1 MPGGALDLYR
11 KAPRDLTESTLS
23 GAAVSVVTVI
33 TALILFFSEWR
44 LYSSVKRETE
54 MKIDGSLGTAAKMQ
68 INLDITF
75 PKLPCEVVGLDA
87 TDAMGSHEVDIHGNM
102 FKDRQSKA
110 GEYLGREEMKGTA
123 LSSFASLSRHH
134 AFQRDDT
141 STAKIK
147 EALANGE
154 GCRVWGFV
162 RVNRVPGNIHI
173 DTHSY
178 NHMFGS
184 FFSDWSSMDVS
195 HRVNHLSFGDD
206 ADVLHVKQ
214 RFPDTGIIRPLDGV
228 VHDAPTPQR
237 DLFDSSIFEY
247 YVKVVPTTYV
257 DLNGNTSSVFQFT
270 AASNLVKSAQM
281 PSLYIRY
288 DVSAVSVI
296 YKETKRSFVEFFVS
310 VCAIVGGLFTVAG
323 IFDGLLHAGVLAI
336 AKKAQL
342 GKLG

>member
-1 MPGGALDLYR
+1 MLFLSEYR
-11 KAPRDLTESTLS
+11 
-23 GAAVSVVTVI
+23 I
-33 TALILFFSEWR
+33 
-44 LYSSVKRETE
+44 YSSVQRSTE
-54 MKIDGSLGTAAKMQ
+54 MKIDGALGTEAKMQ
-68 INLDITF
+68 INMDITF

-102 FKDRQSKA
+102 FKDRQAKDGS
-110 GEYLGREEMKGTA
+110 YLGREEMKGTA

-134 AFQRDDT
+134 SFERDHASTQR
-141 STAKIK
+141 IK
-147 EALANGE
+147 DALAAAE

-184 FFSDWSSMDVS
+184 FFSDWQSMDVS
-195 HRVNHLSFGDD
+195 HRVNHMSFGDD
-206 ADVLHVKQ
+206 ADVLHVKN
-214 RFPDTGIIRPLDGV
+214 RFPDAGVIRPLDGV
-228 VHDAPTPQR
+228 VHDAPAPQR

-247 YVKVVPTTYV
+247 YVKVVPTAYI
-257 DLNGNTSSVFQFT
+257 DIAGNRSNVFQFT

-296 YKETKRSFVEFFVS
+296 YTETKRSFIEFFVS

-323 IFDGLLHAGVLAI
+323 LFDGVVHAGVAALV
-336 AKKAQL
+336 KKQQL